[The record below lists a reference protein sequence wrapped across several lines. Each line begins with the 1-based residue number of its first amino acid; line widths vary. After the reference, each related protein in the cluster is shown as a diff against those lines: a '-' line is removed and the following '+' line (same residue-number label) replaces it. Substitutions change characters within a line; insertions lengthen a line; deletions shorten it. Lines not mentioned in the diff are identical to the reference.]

1 MIAIDLLLSRAR
13 QVAERAATGRLP
25 VMYSLRALVEA
36 DRLVSYAADLL
47 EIWRRAAH
55 DVDKILRGAAKP
67 ADLPIEQ
74 PTKYGVM
81 IWA

>member
-13 QVAERAATGRLP
+13 QVAGRAATGRLP

-55 DVDKILRGAAKP
+55 DVDKILRGAKP